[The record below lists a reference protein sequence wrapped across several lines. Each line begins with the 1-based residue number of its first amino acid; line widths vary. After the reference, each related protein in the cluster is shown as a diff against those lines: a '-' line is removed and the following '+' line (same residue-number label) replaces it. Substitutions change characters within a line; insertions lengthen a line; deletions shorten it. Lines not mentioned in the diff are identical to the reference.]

1 MARRQIVE
9 GPPPPLVLDLRRLLV
24 FREVARL
31 ASFSAA
37 ADVLHYSQSAVSHH
51 IARLEVE
58 TGAKLFE
65 RRPGGRAL
73 LTAAGKALLAHADRL
88 LRDAAEAEA
97 EIAEIAEGR
106 SRRIRVGAF
115 AMASATYL
123 PHAIAH
129 LRRTHPEATV
139 MVRESESTKLLQDLE
154 EGDLDLAIVF
164 DDRHFPLPLPYSVTY
179 RYLFDEHLLLGM
191 PKGHRLAT
199 YDVVPIA
206 LLVDEPWIGG
216 AARTTT
222 HPQILKNTCRSAGF
236 EPQIVVH
243 SNSYILSQR
252 LVTAGVGLA
261 FIPEMSVPVMEP
273 NVVVRRLD
281 VAPTR
286 RVGIASRNVAGEP
299 EPFREMIEI
308 LIQAC
313 TRGLTAQREGIAGA
327 TFAAP
332 EAGAST

>member
-1 MARRQIVE
+1 
-9 GPPPPLVLDLRRLLV
+9 VLDLRRLLV

-31 ASFSAA
+31 ASFSSA

-51 IARLEVE
+51 IARLEAE

-65 RRPGGRAL
+65 RRPGGRAA
-73 LTAAGKALLAHADRL
+73 LTAAGKSLLVHADRL

-97 EIAEIAEGR
+97 EVAEIVEGR
-106 SRRIRVGAF
+106 SRRIRLGAF

-123 PHAIAH
+123 PRAIAH
-129 LRRTHPEATV
+129 LRRTHPDATV
-139 MVRESESTKLLQDLE
+139 MARESESTRLLQDLE

-179 RYLFDEHLLLGM
+179 RYLFDENLLLGM
-191 PKGHRLAT
+191 PRGHRLAT

-206 LLVDEPWIGG
+206 LLVDEPWVGG
-216 AARTTT
+216 AGRTTNHT
-222 HPQILKNTCRSAGF
+222 QILMNTCRCAGF

-252 LVTAGVGLA
+252 LVAAGVGLGL
-261 FIPEMSVPVMEP
+261 IPEMSVPMLES

-281 VAPTR
+281 AAPTR

-313 TRGLTAQREGIAGA
+313 SRGLTAQREGMASRSLVDD
-327 TFAAP
+327 AAA
-332 EAGAST
+332 EGDLEMTDRGRA